1 MVADPHLEKEILFRK
16 PSPGSLFESVFVFV
30 YFLAIEP
37 CPDVGP
43 AKNACQLVNILDDT
57 KLVLP
62 TSSVVWKAGPCQ
74 LCSRTRLSIANLR
87 AVFALAHIHLRQC
100 MDTNP
105 KHSIEKNIYLDTVLE
120 CCCSNQHVLYETNSS
135 AVFYFF
141 WFCRGWRDQS
151 QMGYQIFFSGLFVI
165 TSIWSSSSANPSN
178 ASLRKK
184 PHLKDIYEQIVKS
197 EGEEMNLGINCICKI
212 LQKKLSLELRS
223 FPQITTKIFGNFLQL
238 SIQK

>member
-1 MVADPHLEKEILFRK
+1 MDLECSNIHSMYKQASTNNGRWPSSWKGNPFQETVSRVTLWKCFCICLFL
-16 PSPGSLFESVFVFV
+16 GHHALM
-30 YFLAIEP
+30 
-37 CPDVGP
+37 CVGP

-141 WFCRGWRDQS
+141 WLTRSVADGISNLLFGSVCDHQYMVQFFC
-151 QMGYQIFFSGLFVI
+151 
-165 TSIWSSSSANPSN
+165 
-178 ASLRKK
+178 K
-184 PHLKDIYEQIVKS
+184 PIKCFPTQETTS
-197 EGEEMNLGINCICKI
+197 EGHIWTNC
-212 LQKKLSLELRS
+212 KKWRRRNE
-223 FPQITTKIFGNFLQL
+223 FGNQL
-238 SIQK
+238 YL

>member
-1 MVADPHLEKEILFRK
+1 M
-16 PSPGSLFESVFVFV
+16 
-30 YFLAIEP
+30 
-37 CPDVGP
+37 CVGP

-135 AVFYFF
+135 AVFTSFGFAAVDAISRRWDIKSSFRVCLWSPVYGPVLLQTHQMLPYA
-141 WFCRGWRDQS
+141 RNHIWRT
-151 QMGYQIFFSGLFVI
+151 Y
-165 TSIWSSSSANPSN
+165 
-178 ASLRKK
+178 
-184 PHLKDIYEQIVKS
+184 
-197 EGEEMNLGINCICKI
+197 MN
-212 LQKKLSLELRS
+212 KL
-223 FPQITTKIFGNFLQL
+223 
-238 SIQK
+238 

>member
-1 MVADPHLEKEILFRK
+1 M
-16 PSPGSLFESVFVFV
+16 
-30 YFLAIEP
+30 
-37 CPDVGP
+37 CVGP

-87 AVFALAHIHLRQC
+87 AVFALAHVHLRRC

-120 CCCSNQHVLYETNSS
+120 CCCSNQHVLYETHSPV
-135 AVFYFF
+135 VFFFF

-223 FPQITTKIFGNFLQL
+223 FPQNTVTTKIFGKFLQL